1 MRKYLDFIG
10 GIFMF
15 LFMILLLI
23 LIILI
28 AFISFVVAIFGAG
41 ALIIFGDVI
50 ICILI
55 IGWIIKK
62 VFFNNKK

>member
-1 MRKYLDFIG
+1 
-10 GIFMF
+10 MF